1 MGTTIR
7 NSAAFRA
14 AVAEKLQLQS
24 HALCQRTDRMFAY
37 LMLIQWVGAVSAAL
51 FVTPRTWVGEA
62 SYLHPHFYLALFMGG
77 TLCALPIW
85 FALTQPGQLLTRMII
100 ATSQMLFSCLLIDL
114 TGGRIETHF
123 HVFGSL
129 AFLAVYR
136 DWRVLLPASAIVAL
150 DHLVRGIWWPET
162 VFGVALAG
170 EWRWLE
176 HAGWVI
182 FEDVFLVISIRQSV
196 TEMNDIAKHTT
207 EIEITAKELSEAKE
221 LAEGANKAKSEF
233 LANMSHELRTPLNGI
248 LGFTE
253 LLARGGDEVSTDDRA
268 DFLDTIRKSG
278 KRLLLLLNDLLDLSK
293 IEAGQL
299 KVERIQCSPDAI
311 LAEVISVQRV
321 PAQKKSVALDYRWE
335 SEIPASINSDPHRL
349 YQLLTNL
356 ISNAIKFT
364 EQGSVL
370 VVARLNRDVQPATLQ
385 FEVRDTGIG
394 IASEKID
401 AIFQPFV
408 QADSSVTRKYGGTGL
423 GLAISRRLAEALGGQ
438 LRVASTIGVG
448 STFTAT
454 VATGDLAS
462 VTMLKTPSPATSGD
476 VRHVAEINT
485 RIDGIRVLVVDDS
498 ETNRKLISKFL
509 GRSGA
514 LSEMAENGQEA

>member
-37 LMLIQWVGAVSAAL
+37 LMLIQWVGAVTAAL

-62 SYLHPHFYLALFMGG
+62 SYLHPHFYLALLMGG
-77 TLCALPIW
+77 TLCALPVW
-85 FALTQPGQLLTRMII
+85 FAITQPGQLLTRMVI
-100 ATSQMLFSCLLIDL
+100 ASSQMLFSCLLIDL

-136 DWRVLLPASAIVAL
+136 DWRVLLPASAIVAM

-170 EWRWLE
+170 QWRWLE

-196 TEMNDIAKHTT
+196 TEMQDIAKHTT
-207 EIEITAKELSEAKE
+207 EIEITATELNEAKE

-253 LLARGGDEVSTDDRA
+253 LLVRGGDEVSADDRA

-299 KVERIQCSPDAI
+299 KVERIQCSPDSI
-311 LAEVISVQRV
+311 LAEVISTQRV
-321 PAQKKSVALDYRWE
+321 PAQKKSVVLDYRWE

-370 VVARLNRDVQPATLQ
+370 VVAKLNRDVQPATLQ

-476 VRHVAEINT
+476 VRHLAEINT
-485 RIDGIRVLVVDDS
+485 RLDGIRVLVVDDS

-509 GRSGA
+509 G
-514 LSEMAENGQEA
+514 

>member
-7 NSAAFRA
+7 NSVAFRA
-14 AVAEKLQLQS
+14 AVAQKVQLQS
-24 HALCQRTDRMFAY
+24 DALCRRTDWMFAY
-37 LMLIQWVGAVSAAL
+37 LMVIQWVGAVAAAV
-51 FVTPRTWVGEA
+51 FITPRTWVGEA
-62 SYLHPHFYLALFMGG
+62 SYLHPHFYLALIMGG

-85 FALTQPGQLLTRMII
+85 FALTQPGQLLTRMVV
-100 ATSQMLFSCLLIDL
+100 ATSQVLFSCLLIDV

-136 DWRVLLPASAIVAL
+136 DWRVLLPATVIVAA
-150 DHLVRGIWWPET
+150 DHLVRGVWWPET

-170 EWRWLE
+170 QWRWLE

-196 TEMNDIAKHTT
+196 IEMHDIAKHTT
-207 EIEITAKELSEAKE
+207 EIEITATELNEAKE

-253 LLARGGDEVSTDDRA
+253 LLARGGDEVSTEDRA

-321 PAQKKSVALDYRWE
+321 PAQKKSVSLEYRWE
-335 SEIPASINSDPHRL
+335 SEIPALINSDPHRI

-364 EQGSVL
+364 DHGTVL
-370 VVARLNRDVQPATLQ
+370 VVARLNRNVQPVTLQ
-385 FEVRDTGIG
+385 FEVRDTGVG
-394 IASEKID
+394 IPPQKIE

-438 LRVASTIGVG
+438 LRVVSAVGCG
-448 STFTAT
+448 STFTAS
-454 VATGDLAS
+454 VATGDLTG
-462 VTMLKTPSPATSGD
+462 VPMLDTPSPAAAGD
-476 VRHVAEINT
+476 VR
-485 RIDGIRVLVVDDS
+485 
-498 ETNRKLISKFL
+498 
-509 GRSGA
+509 
-514 LSEMAENGQEA
+514 